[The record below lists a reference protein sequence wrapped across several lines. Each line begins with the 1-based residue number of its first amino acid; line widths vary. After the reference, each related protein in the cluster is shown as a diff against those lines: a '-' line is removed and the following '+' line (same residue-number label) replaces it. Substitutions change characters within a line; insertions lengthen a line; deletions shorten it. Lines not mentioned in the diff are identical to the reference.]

1 MESDLGTG
9 DWSVWAWLSEDEF
22 PIYLGKQFQAQ
33 AMHRKRRNEAIG
45 RPPRERR
52 VILKK
57 FISEKACV
65 KWLEQK
71 VHDTKMLSLEKY
83 GEDRNLNSDW
93 TNYKSLLRETTT
105 LGVTDKRG
113 TKVYVYKLDG
123 EFVGEFDSVSMCAR
137 RLGVNRGNIFSALA
151 GRINQTGGYTFR
163 RKKLNK

>member
-1 MESDLGTG
+1 MQSDLGTG
-9 DWSVWAWLSEDEF
+9 DWSVWCWVNEDNF

-33 AMHRKRRNEAIG
+33 AMHRKRRNEAIE

-52 VILKK
+52 IILKK
-57 FISEKACV
+57 FVSEKACV

-93 TNYKSLLRETTT
+93 TNYKSLLREHTT

-113 TKVYVYKLDG
+113 SKVFVYQLDG
-123 EFVGEFDSVSMCAR
+123 TFVGEYDSVSMCAR
-137 RLGVNRGNIFSALA
+137 HLGINRGNIFSCLA
-151 GRINQTGGYTFR
+151 GRLHKTGGYTFR
-163 RKKLNK
+163 RKKLNT